1 MSDTLFPRL
10 CEPDDREALRVDGHS
25 LSYRE
30 LACASA
36 RHLEALREA
45 GVGPGDRVAVWTH
58 PSLTTAMVLAAHAA
72 GGIVSVPLNPK
83 LGARELAHIL
93 ADAAPRLVVGTGA
106 ELSPLT
112 PELPFCAAR
121 VRSRGG
127 GPLPTL
133 PVDASP
139 MLVLYTSGTTGAP
152 KGALLTRRN
161 VAFDLDALAAAWE
174 WTALDTVVHALPLF
188 HVHGLVLGLFGALRA
203 GGTLAWL
210 GRFTPETLAA
220 ALHVGRTVLFA
231 VPTMYHRLAEA
242 AETDEDVRGG
252 LAAARL
258 LVSGSAGLPVREHR
272 RVEALSGR
280 GVIERYG
287 LTETLIDCAVRAS
300 EGPRP
305 GYVGRPL
312 DGVELRLVDE
322 ARAPI
327 DAHDD
332 ATIGEVAVRGDNVFA
347 GYLNRPDAT
356 AEVLDADG
364 WFYTGDLA
372 TRAADGAIR
381 IVGRRATD
389 LVKTGG
395 FKVGAGEVEAA
406 LLEHPS
412 VAEAAVVGVPDEDL
426 GERIVAFVVRRA
438 SAGEEELIDHVAAS
452 LAPHKRPREV
462 RFLDALPR
470 NAMGKI
476 VKSALVS
483 AASREGG

>member
-1 MSDTLFPRL
+1 M
-10 CEPDDREALRVDGHS
+10 
-25 LSYRE
+25 
-30 LACASA
+30 
-36 RHLEALREA
+36 
-45 GVGPGDRVAVWTH
+45 
-58 PSLTTAMVLAAHAA
+58 
-72 GGIVSVPLNPK
+72 
-83 LGARELAHIL
+83 
-93 ADAAPRLVVGTGA
+93 
-106 ELSPLT
+106 
-112 PELPFCAAR
+112 
-121 VRSRGG
+121 
-127 GPLPTL
+127 
-133 PVDASP
+133 
-139 MLVLYTSGTTGAP
+139 
-152 KGALLTRRN
+152 
-161 VAFDLDALAAAWE
+161 
-174 WTALDTVVHALPLF
+174 
-188 HVHGLVLGLFGALRA
+188 
-203 GGTLAWL
+203 
-210 GRFTPETLAA
+210 
-220 ALHVGRTVLFA
+220 
-231 VPTMYHRLAEA
+231 
-242 AETDEDVRGG
+242 
-252 LAAARL
+252 
-258 LVSGSAGLPVREHR
+258 
-272 RVEALSGR
+272 
-280 GVIERYG
+280 
-287 LTETLIDCAVRAS
+287 DCAVRAS
-300 EGPRP
+300 AGPRP

-438 SAGEEELIDHVAAS
+438 SAGDEELIDHVAAS

-470 NAMGKI
+470 NAMGKV

-483 AASREGG
+483 AASREDG